1 MLSKNTAKS
10 LLEFRPVN
18 ERIITARLQ
27 GKHGSRTVVQ
37 CYAPTNHS
45 SENEKDQ
52 LYISLKTVV
61 EQFPGHDVLEVMG
74 YLNAKI
80 GNENADLDRAMGKN
94 GRRKKCT
101 RSL

>member
-1 MLSKNTAKS
+1 M
-10 LLEFRPVN
+10 
-18 ERIITARLQ
+18 
-27 GKHGSRTVVQ
+27 
-37 CYAPTNHS
+37 
-45 SENEKDQ
+45 
-52 LYISLKTVV
+52 V